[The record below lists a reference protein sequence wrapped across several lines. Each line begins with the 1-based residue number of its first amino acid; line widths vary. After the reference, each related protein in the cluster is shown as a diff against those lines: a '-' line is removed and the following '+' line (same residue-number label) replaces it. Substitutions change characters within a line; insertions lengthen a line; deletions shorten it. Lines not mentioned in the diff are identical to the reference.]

1 MRFAIIV
8 RCSGRYSDAAIMRR
22 ERRRKSTESVEIVSF
37 SNLQACTK
45 GRVCVCVCV
54 QRQCGVQREDRGGES
69 PHSRKQDKM
78 RFCMRRQVNGANVLK
93 MNFSVEVNMYSEN
106 VTSYWYLLR
115 WNQRRRADG

>member
-45 GRVCVCVCV
+45 GRVCVYV
-54 QRQCGVQREDRGGES
+54 QRQCDVQRERIGA
-69 PHSRKQDKM
+69 
-78 RFCMRRQVNGANVLK
+78 VNLRIR
-93 MNFSVEVNMYSEN
+93 EN
-106 VTSYWYLLR
+106 KTRCGFACDNNSTGPRTEDELLGR
-115 WNQRRRADG
+115 SQHV

>member
-1 MRFAIIV
+1 MRFAMIV

-45 GRVCVCVCV
+45 GRLCVCL
-54 QRQCGVQREDRGGES
+54 QRQCDVQREDRGGES

-78 RFCMRRQVNGANVLK
+78 WFCMRQQVNGANVLK

>member
-37 SNLQACTK
+37 SNLQACTR

-54 QRQCGVQREDRGGES
+54 CRGSVAFTERERERERERIGAVNLRIRENKTRCGFACD
-69 PHSRKQDKM
+69 DKSM
-78 RFCMRRQVNGANVLK
+78 GPT
-93 MNFSVEVNMYSEN
+93 Y
-106 VTSYWYLLR
+106 
-115 WNQRRRADG
+115 